1 MGKGDTMTYPPLP
14 EEYQGFPT
22 QELLDM
28 WEAIPSG
35 KLRREDFPVA
45 KIRAMRDLVMEY
57 EISPIAQTMREM
69 GQPHPLSLKHKPL

>member
-1 MGKGDTMTYPPLP
+1 MTYPPLP

-35 KLRREDFPVA
+35 KLRTEDFPME
-45 KIRAMRDLVMEY
+45 KILAMRDLVMEY
-57 EISPIAQTMREM
+57 EISPIAQTMRKR
-69 GQPHPLSLKHKPL
+69 GDPHPLSLKHKPL

>member
-1 MGKGDTMTYPPLP
+1 MTYPLLP

-28 WEAIPSG
+28 WEAIPIG
-35 KLRREDFPVA
+35 KLRTEDFPME
-45 KIRAMRDLVMEY
+45 KILAMRDLVMEY

-69 GQPHPLSLKHKPL
+69 GDPHPLSLKHKPL

>member
-1 MGKGDTMTYPPLP
+1 MEYPKLP
-14 EEYQGFPT
+14 HKYQGFVT

-35 KLRREDFPVA
+35 KLRREDFPVK

-57 EISPIAQTMREM
+57 EISPIAQTMRAM
-69 GQPHPLSLKHKPL
+69 GDPHPLSLKHKPL

>member
-1 MGKGDTMTYPPLP
+1 
-14 EEYQGFPT
+14 
-22 QELLDM
+22 M

-35 KLRREDFPVA
+35 KLRREDFSAEQV
-45 KIRAMRDLVMEY
+45 KAMRELVMEY

>member
-1 MGKGDTMTYPPLP
+1 MNYPPLP
-14 EEYQGFPT
+14 KEYQGFLT
-22 QELLDM
+22 QDLLDM

-35 KLRREDFPVA
+35 KLRREDFPVE

>member
-1 MGKGDTMTYPPLP
+1 MTYPPLP

-35 KLRREDFPVA
+35 KLRREDFSAEQV
-45 KIRAMRDLVMEY
+45 KAMRELVMEY

-69 GQPHPLSLKHKPL
+69 GDPHPLSLKHKPL